1 MDHEF
6 HFFPAACPDE
16 TLHSLLSRYVRLS
29 GLGSW
34 AAVFNLAQ
42 GDGSF
47 ARDLPF
53 PCRLNDLVQALP
65 SSANLGLDSI
75 IARHTLLPY
84 YQPFLTERQFANGQF
99 QMAYQGGIGLKIRLG
114 LIASRLEITSRTR
127 FCPTCLIRD
136 VRDYGSAYWHRVH
149 QLPGVWIC
157 PHDQT
162 PLLVVDHHWLAR
174 GPRKLYLP
182 LDEDIQAHASPLLV
196 NDRQHRSLLTVA
208 RNSLHLLEANAPPQ
222 SATLIRQAFL
232 RGAIARGL
240 ASSSGRLFLDQLA
253 HYLCR
258 YFETLPTS
266 GEFLVLRGE
275 LDSLPACWVTKILRK
290 PRGTHH
296 SLKYL
301 MLASAFDLDLSSVLR
316 ANGVSSC
323 IPPRHL
329 EKALRTKGLNASI
342 TTELAQQS
350 VQIQHVSKRAEQA
363 VWEGAITGAGAEE
376 IARSARLSAAT
387 VYRSIRTVSGGTAR
401 WKQLKFLKAR
411 AKRRERFSSHYL
423 TLLAHECQDYSWLYR
438 NDLQWLKAY
447 LGKADAHKGNRKP
460 SRLFAELDT
469 LLAEKIIRCARSIRA
484 LPGKPVRVCK
494 TRIGRE
500 LDALSRFE
508 KQLDRLPLC
517 ADALASV
524 CESTEDFHHRRLV
537 WATEKLVRLGRPVT
551 CSAIYRSASIR
562 PPGGCCPP
570 ICNATGQSM
579 ASVLTN
585 RLRSI

>member
-34 AAVFNLAQ
+34 TAVFNAAQ
-42 GDGSF
+42 GDASF

-53 PCRLNDLVQALP
+53 PCHLIDLVQALP
-65 SSANLGLDSI
+65 SGANLGLDSI

-84 YQPFLTERQFANGQF
+84 FQPFLTEPQFADAQF
-99 QMAYQGGIGLKIRLG
+99 QMAYRGGIGLKIKLG
-114 LIASRLEITSRTR
+114 IIASRLETTSRTR
-127 FCPTCLIRD
+127 FCPTCLIKD
-136 VRDYGSAYWHRVH
+136 VRDHGTAYWHRVH

-157 PHDQT
+157 PHCQT
-162 PLLVVDHHWLAR
+162 PLVVVDHHWLAR
-174 GPRKLYLP
+174 GPRRLYLP
-182 LDEDIQAHASPLLV
+182 QDEDIQAHAHPLLLT
-196 NDRQHRSLLTVA
+196 DRQGRSLLTVA
-208 RNSLHLLEANAPPQ
+208 RNSQRLLEANAPPQ
-222 SATLIRQAFL
+222 SATLVRQAFL
-232 RGAIARGL
+232 KVAIERGL
-240 ASSSGRLFLDQLA
+240 ASPSGRLCLGQLA
-253 HYLCR
+253 HYLLR
-258 YFETLPTS
+258 YFDTLPTS

-296 SLKYL
+296 PLKYL
-301 MLASAFDLDLSSVLR
+301 MLASALGLDLSSILC

-323 IPPRHL
+323 IPPWHV
-329 EKALRTKGLNASI
+329 EKALRIEKLNADI

-350 VQIQHVSKRAEQA
+350 VPSQHVSKRAEQA
-363 VWEGAITGAGAEE
+363 VWEGAIRGAEAEE
-376 IARSARLSAAT
+376 IARSAGLSAAT
-387 VYRSIRTVSGGTAR
+387 VYRSIRAVSGGPER
-401 WKQLKFLKAR
+401 WKQLKFLKVR

-423 TLLAHECQDYSWLYR
+423 TLFAHECQDYSWLYR
-438 NDLQWLKAY
+438 NDLQWLKAH
-447 LGKADAHKGNRKP
+447 LDKADAHKGNRKP

-469 LLAEKIIRCARSIRA
+469 LLAEKIIECARSIRA

-508 KQLDRLPLC
+508 KQLNRLPLC

-524 CESTEDFHHRRLV
+524 SESTEDFRRRRLV
-537 WATEKLVRLGRPVT
+537 CATENLVRIGRPVT
-551 CSAIYRSASIR
+551 RSAIYRSASIR
-562 PPGGCCPP
+562 PPGNC
-570 ICNATGQSM
+570 
-579 ASVLTN
+579 
-585 RLRSI
+585 